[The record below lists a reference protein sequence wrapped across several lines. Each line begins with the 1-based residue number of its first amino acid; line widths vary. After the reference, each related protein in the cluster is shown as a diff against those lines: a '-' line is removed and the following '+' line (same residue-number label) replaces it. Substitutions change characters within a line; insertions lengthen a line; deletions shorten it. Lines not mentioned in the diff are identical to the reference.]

1 VSMVPDHV
9 AVSVPDLVAARDWYA
24 AAFVLEPGPV
34 FEIGGSDVSG
44 VVLVHGSG
52 FRLELLHR
60 PGSTPGTMDA
70 ASGPDEATLTHG
82 YGHLCWRSDDV
93 PGAHERLV
101 SLGACSRVEPRPSPS
116 RPGAT
121 VCFVTDP
128 WGNLVEVL
136 DRPEETA

>member
-9 AVSVPDLVAARDWYA
+9 AVSVPDLVAATDWYA
-24 AAFVLEPGPV
+24 AAFNLEPGPV
-34 FEIGGSDVSG
+34 FAIGGSDVSG
-44 VVLVHGSG
+44 VVLRHGSG

-60 PGSTPGTMDA
+60 PGSNTGQLDGSA
-70 ASGPDEATLTHG
+70 PDEATLTQG
-82 YGHLCWRSDDV
+82 YGHLCWRSTDV

-101 SLGACSRVEPRPSPS
+101 SLGARSSVAPRPSPS